1 MIWVRK
7 VPQQVAERRGLSR
20 AFTWLLFQTCFFGV
34 AIFAVLMISATI
46 HPAPEWLPLM
56 LIIALIGFAGGIV
69 GAFIAFGML
78 SAQDAAEE

>member
-7 VPQQVAERRGLSR
+7 LPQQINERRGLSR

-34 AIFAVLMISATI
+34 AIFAVLIMTASM
-46 HPAPEWLPLM
+46 HPAPDWLPMM
-56 LIIALIGFAGGIV
+56 LIISLAGFAGGII